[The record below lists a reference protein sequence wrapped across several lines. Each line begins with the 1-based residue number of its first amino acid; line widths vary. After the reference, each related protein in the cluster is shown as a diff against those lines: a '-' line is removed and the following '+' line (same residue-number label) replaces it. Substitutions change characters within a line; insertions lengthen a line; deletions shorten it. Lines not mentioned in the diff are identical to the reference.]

1 MLDMEDKLEAL
12 LQNYGMDTLIEQSEI
27 NPLVIVRSLVEEGWI
42 DLEEYFNL
50 DAEEEYWKELEE

>member
-27 NPLVIVRSLVEEGWI
+27 NPLVIVRFLVEEGWI
-42 DLEEYFNL
+42 DLEEYL
-50 DAEEEYWKELEE
+50 I